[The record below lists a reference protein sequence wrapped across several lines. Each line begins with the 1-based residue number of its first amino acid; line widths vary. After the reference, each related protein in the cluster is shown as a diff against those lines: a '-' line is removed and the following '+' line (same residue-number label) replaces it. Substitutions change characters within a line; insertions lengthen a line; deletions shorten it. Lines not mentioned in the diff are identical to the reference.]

1 MKKMAR
7 SYHIDMAIEKVLNTG
22 SVVYVNLYLS
32 ELRKI
37 RKEFP
42 NLEIKEMEPIGGT
55 HRKIMCLMRSKS

>member
-7 SYHIDMAIEKVLNTG
+7 SYHIDMAIEKVLNTD
-22 SVVYVNLYLS
+22 SIVYVNLYLS

-55 HRKIMCLMRSKS
+55 HRTIMCLMRSKS

>member
-7 SYHIDMAIEKVLNTG
+7 SYHIDMAIEKVLNND
-22 SVVYVNLYLS
+22 SIVYVNLYLS

-42 NLEIKEMEPIGGT
+42 NLEIRQIFA
-55 HRKIMCLMRSKS
+55 